1 MALPQ
6 NRQERNIISTT
17 VSENLPDFV
26 REDHPTFVKFVETY
40 YEWLESKENSYFAPL
55 SLNGVVDVD
64 KTSEEFI
71 KYFKTHTMSKFPE
84 NFKSVKGDTL
94 DIKKVLKRIRS
105 FYLAKGTE
113 SSIEYLIRLMFD
125 VYVETYRPGEDIFTT
140 SGGLW
145 YAPTIVRSTDTNPTE
160 NAKIRGEVVEFIDG
174 GNVIGTALVDDIHQ
188 FVMSGNSILELE
200 LVDIS
205 NFTTTDSTIIKF
217 KSGEIEKLYSMV
229 IDIPISSTGLFYTL
243 DDPVTLKC
251 ITGTPGTD
259 FKGSVEAINKTGG
272 IRKIRIDE
280 PGINYTSSGNH
291 ILSTGTKT
299 GISTSLPLVTLGAG
313 GGDKPPSTDDLIS
326 GSVKSMQFIINDP
339 LGIRDQGSMTQ
350 EEWVDDFRN
359 NSGSLTGGII
369 KDARDIFLNGTDRN
383 GIVRNTYLNANTK
396 GYVLLDI
403 ETPLNLGLSRFYS
416 LTPENIEL
424 STKFAEGII
433 LRLNAWREVMPNAKF
448 GVWRFGDGV
457 DQSDNLL
464 VNNPTQVEEHYETQ
478 VRLSGV
484 TLDGVSLF
492 ESVDFLSPALY
503 QELDR
508 DVSIEGSK
516 YDDDHSRIRAGERT
530 DSVKKM
536 CDLLREANGNQNM
549 PVVPLMTRGYSP
561 GFNET
566 SFDVYDGPWS
576 GELNAI
582 EMHYLKDYAS
592 HFVFWYPE
600 NTANQNAM
608 DEFDKVASTREPIK
622 SYEVGMTD
630 EQRLL
635 LEVKKVNER
644 SIGTPSYGQIFTKPG
659 VYLNNDGKLSSTE
672 FLQDNFRYQ
681 MHSYVIRT
689 EASLHEYESVLKDL
703 VHPAGKKVLGDY
715 FVYRKNFGPTAEFIG
730 YRQQQLFSP
739 FFANYFPYGIATVS
753 DGAFNASNNGQFGV
767 LDSSID
773 LRGVCSGFIG
783 SGQYSDA
790 YYDFF
795 PFGYD
800 GATGYTLEFPSSQEQ
815 NTNPRTTFGT
825 GISAGWDIQDFNK
838 FGGVGATQE
847 FFAKAGQ
854 FDIKIQEIQYYN
866 RLAAQNRDHHLLN
879 PFERGDIVAQL
890 NEDGSERLR
899 GIVYENSWSQNFGR
913 FKVRILNNPNR
924 NFKTASPSEQE
935 VAFSTS
941 SLLHKI
947 KNITKNAVYTGGS
960 NYTNQL
966 TFFSSNVADGH
977 DQDFFKVGDHIYQG
991 TGASAQGQV
1000 LGWNPPVLD
1009 ILVLTDND
1017 NIDVHGT
1024 SFTGGIS
1031 ADCDGAAIMRIKG
1044 SGHGEPTLSSTTGST
1059 FGGETYNPQLLPT
1072 LTTIRFLDFPGLS
1085 HDTSF
1090 FKNGDHIY
1098 QGTGGTGLTQA
1109 HGYVASWNPPYLSVL
1124 DITPLENWATGIS
1137 LGFVPSA
1144 ADSAADSL
1152 LCDKRLFR
1160 VKGSG
1165 HGGSALSLF
1174 SGSSFGGQVYTG
1186 GTQSFAYTDS
1196 SCPLDGG
1203 SFALGM
1209 FVVGVTKGARMSEG
1223 CGASVPI
1230 YRFLKTAGPNVEY
1243 QLGGVVDDV
1252 TTLVNEDSNTGSTLP
1267 GWPSNNTDFWIV
1279 HPHPNTW
1286 HGNITA
1292 GISWGAIPL
1301 QSFMKTPYK
1310 LTSPPEYG
1318 ASGSV
1323 GGSINQNFNNNIP
1336 GGYGS

>member
-259 FKGSVEAINKTGG
+259 FKGSVESINKTGG

-313 GGDKPPSTDDLIS
+313 AGDKPPSTDDLIS

-369 KDARDIFLNGTDRN
+369 KAARDIFLNGTDRN

-448 GVWRFGDGV
+448 GVWRFGGGV

-464 VNNPTQVEEHYETQ
+464 VDNPTQVEEHYETQ

-492 ESVDFLSPALY
+492 ESVDFLSPVLY

-549 PVVPLMTRGYSP
+549 PVVPLMTPGYSP

-739 FFANYFPYGIATVS
+739 FFANYLPYSLATIS
-753 DGAFNASNNGQFGV
+753 DGALGGSDNGDFGV
-767 LDSSID
+767 VDSSID
-773 LRGVCSGFIG
+773 LRGVCADSISSSAKF
-783 SGQYSDA
+783 DNL

-800 GATGYTLEFPSSQEQ
+800 GSTGYTLDFVE
-815 NTNPRTTFGT
+815 RTTKTPKTSLGS
-825 GISAGWDIQDFNK
+825 GISLGWDKQDFNK
-838 FGGVGATQE
+838 FGGVSATQE
-847 FFAKAGQ
+847 FFSKQ
-854 FDIKIQEIQYYN
+854 SSD
-866 RLAAQNRDHHLLN
+866 
-879 PFERGDIVAQL
+879 GDILIEEINLADRNGDLSRSSHIENSFIDGDLVYQIKSDGGTTHAVGLVFGNDWSTNQGTFKVL
-890 NEDGSERLR
+890 RTDGS
-899 GIVYENSWSQNFGR
+899 
-913 FKVRILNNPNR
+913 
-924 NFKTASPSEQE
+924 A
-935 VAFSTS
+935 
-941 SLLHKI
+941 
-947 KNITKNAVYTGGS
+947 TG
-960 NYTNQL
+960 
-966 TFFSSNVADGH
+966 
-977 DQDFFKVGDHIYQG
+977 FKVGANSSLPDSRQTVAPAWKIVNDTASRDG
-991 TGASAQGQV
+991 RSPGAS
-1000 LGWNPPVLD
+1000 D
-1009 ILVLTDND
+1009 
-1017 NIDVHGT
+1017 GT
-1024 SFTGGIS
+1024 
-1031 ADCDGAAIMRIKG
+1031 
-1044 SGHGEPTLSSTTGST
+1044 P
-1059 FGGETYNPQLLPT
+1059 
-1072 LTTIRFLDFPGLS
+1072 
-1085 HDTSF
+1085 
-1090 FKNGDHIY
+1090 
-1098 QGTGGTGLTQA
+1098 
-1109 HGYVASWNPPYLSVL
+1109 
-1124 DITPLENWATGIS
+1124 
-1137 LGFVPSA
+1137 
-1144 ADSAADSL
+1144 
-1152 LCDKRLFR
+1152 
-1160 VKGSG
+1160 
-1165 HGGSALSLF
+1165 
-1174 SGSSFGGQVYTG
+1174 YTG
-1186 GTQSFAYTDS
+1186 GTDYRQELFFAAAIGDPTGDADMRSDYVNFFKVQDQVWQGATGSPGLTAYGEVISWEVDATTSSGCTLSVKLFGTDTPPTSFVAFN
-1196 SCPLDGG
+1196 GG
-1203 SFALGM
+1203 FTSISASAIHRVKGPGH
-1209 FVVGVTKGARMSEG
+1209 VGFGILPPE
-1223 CGASVPI
+1223 
-1230 YRFLKTAGPNVEY
+1230 
-1243 QLGGVVDDV
+1243 
-1252 TTLVNEDSNTGSTLP
+1252 TGSTSGGETFIGGGHTGMVVNDGIFNDALLTGPGNLIENEFGGFVESVSVLDQDNTVGSLLP
-1267 GWPSNNTDFWIV
+1267 GWPSSGTDFWIV

-1286 HGNITA
+1286 HGNVPGGSTWGNIT
-1292 GISWGAIPL
+1292 I
-1301 QSFMKTPYK
+1301 QSFIKSEYK
-1310 LTSPPEYG
+1310 LTSPPVYG
-1318 ASGSV
+1318 TSGDV
-1323 GGSINQNFNNNIP
+1323 NGNLNQSSNNNIP